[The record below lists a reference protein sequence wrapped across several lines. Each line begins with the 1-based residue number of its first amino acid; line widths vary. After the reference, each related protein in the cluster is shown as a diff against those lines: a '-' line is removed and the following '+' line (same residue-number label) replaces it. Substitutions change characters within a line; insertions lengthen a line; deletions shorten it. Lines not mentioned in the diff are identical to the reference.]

1 MTKKGGTK
9 STALRRHTFMQ
20 ETLRHMKPWHA
31 ITVFLLAAGALG
43 TGVVA
48 SIGKFERTYGA
59 FAQWAGLAQKKYVD
73 RRFQNH
79 TNEIKEAQR
88 QVTGAVNDIQ
98 AEQLFDKIG
107 RLERLIVDME
117 KKKDK
122 TWMDDQ
128 QLRQT
133 REELRRVK
141 NKYESLE
148 KRH

>member
-1 MTKKGGTK
+1 
-9 STALRRHTFMQ
+9 
-20 ETLRHMKPWHA
+20 MKPWHA
-31 ITVFLLAAGALG
+31 VILFLLAAGALG

-48 SIGKFERTYGA
+48 FVGKFERTYGA